1 MDRNKI
7 STTTRM
13 KVMAEAV
20 TCYADTYR
28 QTCENMKTAKFRRL
42 GGGHYGSAW
51 TRDDIEG
58 WAIKISGA
66 DDGDSF
72 PAYVYWCIANPMPHI
87 PEYQHP
93 VFNEDREQFMV
104 MMPQYRPC
112 FDEIQNGVGTLRT
125 TFKRMSDALAGWAS
139 PEPGPDYEIQ
149 QAAWHVRNFFSGKV
163 SFDMHDE
170 NVMIDPLTNRLI
182 ITDPIHQGDTDSMI
196 SQITGKPVP
205 KYQEQHQL
213 ALDLVA
219 ASPIASAPR
228 LSSRDSLKGLH
239 ELLNGGGCG
248 VGCDRFDM
256 QVGRPVRQM
265 RHVSHPQLQNL
276 PGAHMTGKFWDVL
289 NMQWKTGPGAP
300 MFLKARRPLGLEPIR
315 IDGELPDGIDIQEIG
330 RVLQGVDLVARMR
343 AGDRDIVIRLPPK
356 LRSPEFLAHH
366 MPIPDRAV
374 NIRTVKMS
382 LAQAE
387 FLQRQWRV
395 SHEEEHPFHPFPNFK
410 LPKLGGLNVRD
421 DV

>member
-20 TCYADTYR
+20 TCFADTYP
-28 QTCENMKTAKFRRL
+28 QTCLNMTTAKFKRL

-93 VFNEDREQFMV
+93 VFNEDRQQFMV
-104 MMPQYRPC
+104 MMPQYKPC
-112 FDEIQNGVGTLRT
+112 FAEIQQMGSTLRT
-125 TFKRMSDALAGWAS
+125 TFQRMSDALAGWSS
-139 PEPGPDYEIQ
+139 PEPGADYEIQ
-149 QAAWHVRNFFSGKV
+149 QAAWNVRNFFSGKV

-213 ALDLVA
+213 VLDLTGT
-219 ASPIASAPR
+219 ASPRASLQRRPV
-228 LSSRDSLKGLH
+228 SDSLKGLRG
-239 ELLNGGGCG
+239 LLDGAGCG
-248 VGCDRFDM
+248 AVCDRFDIE
-256 QVGRPVRQM
+256 QGNPVRHRM
-265 RHVSHPQLQNL
+265 PQLQNI
-276 PGAHMTGKFWDVL
+276 PKPFPPPGKFWDAL
-289 NMQWKTGPGAP
+289 NMQWKTAP
-300 MFLKARRPLGLEPIR
+300 VVRQNFCIKPRRTLGLEPIR
-315 IDGELPDGIDIQEIG
+315 IDGEMPDGIDIQEIG
-330 RVLQGVDLVARMR
+330 RVLQGMDLVARWR
-343 AGDRDIVIRLPPK
+343 AGERDIVIRLAPK
-356 LRSPEFLAHH
+356 LRSPEFLAQN
-366 MPIPDRAV
+366 MAIPDHAV
-374 NIRTVKMS
+374 ALRTVKMS

-387 FLQRQWRV
+387 FLQKQWRTKNEV
-395 SHEEEHPFHPFPNFK
+395 AHPFPPVLFPSFK
-410 LPKLGGLNVRD
+410 GFPN
-421 DV
+421 